1 MPVIGELVFQV
12 FINVI
17 LPIFVVVGVTWLFQ
31 RWRRLDVSVLSQT
44 TLWIFSPAFVFA
56 SILNQQVSMGGSIRV
71 TGTIL
76 LATGFMMAWGFL
88 VSKIF
93 RYDRKS
99 ASAFMLS
106 TSFPNAGNMGL
117 PVLLLAFGD
126 AGVEVGILIFVVHAI
141 IGFSVGIFVAA
152 TSQEA
157 GFRPFFVCLWIG
169 PLY

>member
-1 MPVIGELVFQV
+1 
-12 FINVI
+12 
-17 LPIFVVVGVTWLFQ
+17 
-31 RWRRLDVSVLSQT
+31 
-44 TLWIFSPAFVFA
+44 
-56 SILNQQVSMGGSIRV
+56 
-71 TGTIL
+71 
-76 LATGFMMAWGFL
+76 
-88 VSKIF
+88 
-93 RYDRKS
+93 
-99 ASAFMLS
+99 MLS